1 LFNSAFAFTLKLQD
15 KKRRWDNMRTRRVGT
30 SDLHVSEISFGT
42 MSIGTDEQQA
52 IKLLHEA
59 QDLGINYFDTAD
71 LYDQGRNEEIVGKAF
86 KGRRDNIILAS
97 KVGNR
102 MNADGN
108 GWHWDA
114 SKDYIISQVKTS
126 LQRLQT
132 DYLDLYQLHGG
143 TMEDNIDETI
153 DAFETLKKE
162 GLIRYYGISSIRP
175 NVIREYVKRSNIVS
189 VMMQYSLLDRR
200 PEEQTLDLLAKNKI
214 SVFARG
220 SVAKGMLSDKT
231 AEKVKQKGS
240 DGLLTY
246 SYEELLAASEKLQLL
261 AKNEQASVTDLAVRY
276 ILQHPAL
283 ASAVM
288 GASSLEQVKQN
299 AALSTD
305 RLPDGLYAQLQQITK
320 PITYENHR

>member
-1 LFNSAFAFTLKLQD
+1 MQK
-15 KKRRWDNMRTRRVGT
+15 RRVGT
-30 SDLHVSEISFGT
+30 SDLQVSEISFGT
-42 MSIGTDEQQA
+42 MSIGTDEQQG
-52 IKLLHEA
+52 IQLLHEA

-71 LYDQGRNEEIVGKAF
+71 LYDQGKNEEIVGKAF
-86 KGRRDNIILAS
+86 KGRRDKVILAS

-102 MNADGN
+102 LDASGDS
-108 GWHWDA
+108 WHWDA
-114 SKDYIISQVKTS
+114 SKEYIVSQVKES
-126 LQRLQT
+126 LRRLQT

-200 PEEQTLDLLAKNKI
+200 PEEQVLDLLADNNI

-220 SVAKGMLSDKT
+220 SVAKGMLSDK
-231 AEKVKQKGS
+231 ASEKVRQKGA
-240 DGLLTY
+240 DGYLTHT
-246 SYEELLAASEKLQLL
+246 YEELLDVSEKLSLL
-261 AKNEQASVTDLAVRY
+261 AEQEHTSSTSLAVRY
-276 ILQHPAL
+276 VLQHPAL
-283 ASAVM
+283 ASAVT

-299 AALSTD
+299 AELTTD
-305 RLPDGLYAQLQQITK
+305 RLPDATYDKLQQLTRQ
-320 PITYENHR
+320 ITYTSHR

>member
-1 LFNSAFAFTLKLQD
+1 MQK
-15 KKRRWDNMRTRRVGT
+15 RRVGT
-30 SDLHVSEISFGT
+30 SDLQVSEISFGT
-42 MSIGTDEQQA
+42 MSIGTDEQQG
-52 IKLLHEA
+52 IRLLHEA

-71 LYDQGRNEEIVGKAF
+71 LYDQGKNEEIVGKAF
-86 KGRRDNIILAS
+86 KGRRDKVILAS

-102 MNADGN
+102 LDPG
-108 GWHWDA
+108 GESWHWDA
-114 SKDYIISQVKTS
+114 SKEYIVSQIKES
-126 LQRLQT
+126 LRRLQT

-143 TMEDNIDETI
+143 TMDDNIDETI

-200 PEEQTLDLLAKNKI
+200 PEEQVLDFLTDNNI

-220 SVAKGMLSDKT
+220 SVAKGMLSEK
-231 AEKVKQKGS
+231 ASEKVKQKGA
-240 DGLLTY
+240 DGYLTHT
-246 SYEELLAASEKLQLL
+246 YEELLAASEKLSVL
-261 AKNEQASVTDLAVRY
+261 AEQEQTSVTSLTVRY
-276 ILQHPAL
+276 VLQHPAL

-299 AALSTD
+299 AKLPTE
-305 RLPDGLYAQLQQITK
+305 RLPDAMYEKLQQFTRQ
-320 PITYENHR
+320 ITYTSHR

>member
-1 LFNSAFAFTLKLQD
+1 MQK
-15 KKRRWDNMRTRRVGT
+15 RRVGT
-30 SDLHVSEISFGT
+30 SDLQVSEISFGT
-42 MSIGTDEQQA
+42 MSIGTDQQHG
-52 IKLLHEA
+52 IRLLHEA

-71 LYDQGRNEEIVGKAF
+71 LYDQGKNEEIVGKAF
-86 KGRRDNIILAS
+86 KGRRDKIILAS

-102 MNADGN
+102 LDPG
-108 GWHWDA
+108 GESWHWDA
-114 SKDYIISQVKTS
+114 SKEYIVSQIKES
-126 LQRLQT
+126 LRRLQT

-200 PEEQTLDLLAKNKI
+200 PEEQVLDLLADNDI

-220 SVAKGMLSDKT
+220 SVAKGMLSDK
-231 AEKVKQKGS
+231 ASEKVKQKGA
-240 DGLLTY
+240 DGYLTH
-246 SYEELLAASEKLQLL
+246 SYEELLAACEKIGVL
-261 AKNEQASVTDLAVRY
+261 AEQEHTSATALAVRY
-276 ILQHPAL
+276 VLQHPAL

-288 GASSLEQVKQN
+288 GASSSEQVKQN
-299 AALSTD
+299 AALSTE
-305 RLPDGLYAQLQQITK
+305 RLLDATYEKLQQFTQQIT
-320 PITYENHR
+320 YSSHR